1 MSGRQE
7 EERMTKI
14 LWINPIAT
22 ADYDH
27 ALQEWI
33 DTAKRPETQV
43 DVVSLKRGTR
53 HTEYHYYEALILPD
67 LLHRVKRAEREGYDA
82 AVLGCFYDPGLRVAR
97 EITDQIVV
105 AAPAEA
111 SMLIAAALGHRFSI
125 IVGRKKWIPKM
136 HENVVNYGLETRLAS
151 FESVDLGV
159 EDFQKDVKETER
171 RLTKAAQRAIEERL
185 AEVIILGCGLQY
197 GFYEVLQKK
206 LGVPVI
212 DVVLAALKHAELGIE
227 LRRRFG
233 WGHSKRYEYESPP
246 TAEIAAWDLAKQ
258 FPEMEGLWY

>member
-1 MSGRQE
+1 MP
-7 EERMTKI
+7 KI

-22 ADYDH
+22 ADYDQ
-27 ALQEWI
+27 ALREWI

-43 DVVSLKRGTR
+43 DVVSLDRGPK
-53 HTEYHYYEALILPD
+53 HLEYHYYEALILAD
-67 LLHRVKRAEREGYDA
+67 VLHLVKHAEKEGYDA
-82 AVLGCFYDPGLRVAR
+82 AILGCFYDPGLREAR
-97 EITDQIVV
+97 EITDRIVV

-136 HENVVNYGLETRLAS
+136 HENVANYGLKERLAS
-151 FESVDLGV
+151 FEPVDLGV
-159 EDFQKDVKETER
+159 EDFQKDKEETER
-171 RLTKAAQRAIEERL
+171 RMTEAAQRAVEEKL

-197 GFYEVLQKK
+197 GFYQVLQRK

-212 DVVLAALKHAELGIE
+212 DAVVAALKHAEMGIE
-227 LRRRFG
+227 LRQRFS

-246 TAEIAAWDLAKQ
+246 TDEIVAWGLANQ
-258 FPEMEGLWY
+258 FPEMQGLWY

>member
-1 MSGRQE
+1 MP
-7 EERMTKI
+7 KI

-22 ADYDH
+22 ADYDQ

-33 DTAKRPETQV
+33 DTAKCPETQV
-43 DVVSLKRGTR
+43 DVVSLGRGPK
-53 HTEYHYYEALILPD
+53 HLEYHYYEALILAD
-67 LLHRVKRAEREGYDA
+67 VLHLVKRAEKEGYDA
-82 AVLGCFYDPGLRVAR
+82 VIPGCFYDPGLRVAR
-97 EITDQIVV
+97 EITDRIVV

-136 HENVVNYGLETRLAS
+136 HENVVNYGLVERLAS

-159 EDFQKDVKETER
+159 KDFQKDKEETER
-171 RLTKAAQRAIEERL
+171 RLTEAAQRAVEEKL

-197 GFYEVLQKK
+197 GFYQVLQKK

-212 DVVLAALKHAELGIE
+212 DVVVSALKHAEMGIE
-227 LRRRFG
+227 LRQRFG

-246 TAEIAAWDLAKQ
+246 TDEIVAWDLADQ
-258 FPEMEGLWY
+258 FPEMKGLWY

>member
-1 MSGRQE
+1 MPR
-7 EERMTKI
+7 I

-22 ADYDH
+22 ADYDR
-27 ALQEWI
+27 ALQDWI
-33 DTAKRPETQV
+33 DTAKRPETEV
-43 DVVSLKRGTR
+43 DVVSLARGTR
-53 HTEYHYYEALILPD
+53 HTEYQFYETLVMPD
-67 LLHRVKRAEREGYDA
+67 ILHRLKRAEKEGYDG

-97 EITDQIVV
+97 EITDRMVV

-125 IVGRKKWIPKM
+125 LVGRKKWIPRM
-136 HENVVNYGLETRLAS
+136 HENVVNYGLEKRLAS

-159 EDFQKDVKETER
+159 EDFQKDTQETER
-171 RLTKAAQRAIEERL
+171 RLTEAARRAIEEKL

-197 GFYEVLQKK
+197 GFYEVLQRK

-227 LRRRFG
+227 LRQRFG
-233 WGHSKRYEYESPP
+233 WGHSKRYDYESPP
-246 TAEIAAWDLAKQ
+246 TAEIKAWKLAEQ
-258 FPEMEGLWY
+258 FPEMKGLWT